1 MNKFFI
7 FTTLTA
13 AALLTGCDK
22 FKPKDKVEDTDAAAV
37 AEWSCTNQDNLN
49 NIQAALKKAYLKQIE
64 RSLRESEYQADYDI
78 LDKINKGLKFEIKNV
93 RTLDAAE
100 TEQTSKTLL
109 SCESQLVVSFPQ
121 GLQKRAEN
129 AYLEEQ
135 KYQHDGE
142 DEDPRTYTLSDYFS
156 DGDYPLTL
164 ENDQL
169 RGEFSY
175 NLTKTDKDGLVFNI
189 PDQNSV
195 IDGVVFMATKAVQ
208 YVAYLKEN
216 RLMEQSS
223 EKAQQEYDAESSAQM
238 NLAQKAMDIRKK
250 ELDAEKSK
258 QVERLNQTW
267 DKFGPEQKSQ
277 LQQDQADWFEKRDI
291 DCKVLSQKNVYDIPE
306 KDRETYQKQSNY
318 WNDAMRQQDQEM
330 QYTKCFTQRTIERI
344 VYLNNVN

>member
-1 MNKFFI
+1 MNKLFI

-13 AALLTGCDK
+13 AVLLTGCDK
-22 FKPKDKVEDTDAAAV
+22 FKPKDKVEETDAAVV

-64 RSLRESEYQADYDI
+64 RSLRDSEYQADYTI
-78 LDKINKGLKFEIKNV
+78 LDTINKGLKFEIKNV
-93 RTLDAAE
+93 RTLDASE

-208 YVAYLKEN
+208 YVAYLKQN

-223 EKAQQEYDAESSAQM
+223 EQAQKEYDAESSAQM
-238 NLAQKAMDIRKK
+238 DLAQKAMDIRKK

-267 DKFGPEQKSQ
+267 DKFSRSKRHNCSKIRQIGLKSVMLTVRCCHRKMYMTFLKKIVRLIRNNPAIGMMQ
-277 LQQDQADWFEKRDI
+277 CVSKTKSCSTLNALRN
-291 DCKVLSQKNVYDIPE
+291 VLSSALSI
-306 KDRETYQKQSNY
+306 
-318 WNDAMRQQDQEM
+318 
-330 QYTKCFTQRTIERI
+330 
-344 VYLNNVN
+344 

>member
-1 MNKFFI
+1 MKKLFL
-7 FTTLTA
+7 FTTLTITL
-13 AALLTGCDK
+13 ALVGCDK
-22 FKPKDKVEDTDAAAV
+22 FKPKEKVENTDPAV
-37 AEWSCTNQDNLN
+37 SEWSCTNQENLN
-49 NIQAALKKAYLKQIE
+49 HIQASLKKEYLKQID
-64 RSLRESEYQADYDI
+64 RSLRDGQYQSDYDV

-93 RTLDAAE
+93 RTLE
-100 TEQTSKTLL
+100 PSEGEQASKTQLD
-109 SCESQLVVSFPQ
+109 CESQLVVHFPK

-142 DEDPRTYTLSDYFS
+142 DEDSRTYTLSDYFS
-156 DGDYPLTL
+156 DGDYSLTL

-216 RLMEQSS
+216 RLVEQSS
-223 EKAQQEYDAESSAQM
+223 EQAQKEYDAESSAQTD
-238 NLAQKAMDIRKK
+238 LAQKAMDIRKK
-250 ELDAEKSK
+250 ELDAEKEK
-258 QVERLNQTW
+258 QVESLNQTW
-267 DKFGPEQKSQ
+267 DNFSAEQKAK
-277 LQQDQADWFEKRDI
+277 LQQDQSNWFEKRDV
-291 DCKVLSQKNVYDIPE
+291 DCKVLSQKNVSEIEE

-318 WNDAMRQQDQEM
+318 WDAAMRQQDQEM
-330 QYTKCFTQRTIERI
+330 QYTKCFTQKTIERI